1 MKSRSSDDVLLESDC
16 GAGLLRSGR
25 GGEEPFSSFE
35 KYSLIF
41 NLLRDEMRCDEIIQ
55 QKRYSK

>member
-16 GAGLLRSGR
+16 GAGLLRSER
-25 GGEEPFSSFE
+25 GGEEPFNSFE

-41 NLLRDEMRCDEIIQ
+41 NLLRDEMR
-55 QKRYSK
+55 